1 MNREINIEEVRSFV
15 IAANKQ
21 FEQGGIFLERIKFN
35 RDEKTGALLG
45 LALNYEDRTGD
56 GSGSKEK
63 EG

>member
-21 FEQGGIFLERIKFN
+21 FEQGGIFLDSFKFN

-45 LALNYEDRTGD
+45 LALNYEDRTGN
-56 GSGSKEK
+56 SEK

>member
-21 FEQGGIFLERIKFN
+21 FEQGGIFLERIKFS

-45 LALNYEDRTGD
+45 LSLNYEDRTGN
-56 GSGSKEK
+56 SEK

>member
-45 LALNYEDRTGD
+45 LSLNYEDRTGD
-56 GSGSKEK
+56 GSGSKGK
-63 EG
+63 EV